1 MPARLTCAQTMNII
15 RYTARLPFI
24 VLHLTASAA
33 GAQEVE
39 LGSLLPSAMQQTAQ
53 VVSDFDVYQAPIAPF
68 VDGTLSTIEVSGPT
82 IKTSWTSKNT
92 AVTTDQLVQPLI
104 ASLQE
109 MDYEVLF
116 DCTTQSCGGFDFRY
130 AIETLPPPALFIN
143 LSDFRFAALQKNQ
156 TYLTILASRLGETLS
171 LQIIDAQQGE
181 ISDLSYDKEAE
192 ATSVMPTSS
201 SLSES
206 LEQKGYAIL
215 EALEFTKGSAELRAG
230 AHTSLAELSNFLK
243 ANPDQK
249 IVLVGHTDNSGSLEN
264 NLKLSK
270 QRAQSVL
277 DRLIKNYGIE
287 SDRLSAEGVGFL
299 SPQTSNKGQKGREI
313 NRRVEVIL
321 SN

>member
-1 MPARLTCAQTMNII
+1 MQNFREYYEMGTDEYAKHTKKMTPGQDVKEATYRVEIEGEGVATVQART
-15 RYTARLPFI
+15 
-24 VLHLTASAA
+24 
-33 GAQEVE
+33 E
-39 LGSLLPSAMQQTAQ
+39 
-53 VVSDFDVYQAPIAPF
+53 
-68 VDGTLSTIEVSGPT
+68 
-82 IKTSWTSKNT
+82 
-92 AVTTDQLVQPLI
+92 
-104 ASLQE
+104 
-109 MDYEVLF
+109 
-116 DCTTQSCGGFDFRY
+116 
-130 AIETLPPPALFIN
+130 
-143 LSDFRFAALQKNQ
+143 
-156 TYLTILASRLGETLS
+156 
-171 LQIIDAQQGE
+171 
-181 ISDLSYDKEAE
+181 KEAE
-192 ATSVMPTSS
+192 AKSVMPTSS